1 MNMHQPT
8 SGDQWNYFEW
18 IFFSYTP
25 YSPDITKKGKKKK
38 SILLFHRHRKQVYK
52 YIQFQLCD
60 FFFSVKNVY
69 ISTLIIN
76 LSGRYFLITF
86 CENASKLDPL
96 RHHLDSL
103 VTESDTV
110 MAGFFFPPTQA
121 RLDASQR
128 LESATMFQLHS
139 FVIDS

>member
-1 MNMHQPT
+1 M
-8 SGDQWNYFEW
+8 
-18 IFFSYTP
+18 I
-25 YSPDITKKGKKKK
+25 
-38 SILLFHRHRKQVYK
+38 
-52 YIQFQLCD
+52 

-110 MAGFFFPPTQA
+110 MAGFFSPYTGPPGCQSKVGECYNVLA
-121 RLDASQR
+121 A
-128 LESATMFQLHS
+128 
-139 FVIDS
+139 